1 MSHMYISMDKN
12 RNKEDLTLSKNDA
25 IIFTKRNNNF
35 KTNTTY
41 NFSISVEELVH
52 HINDSTTKKHI

>member
-1 MSHMYISMDKN
+1 MDKN